1 MKAEG
6 IETRKQAKGTSKQI
20 SNELNIF
27 PVGKHFLNK
36 KTELSLIKNRSRTK
50 KYTWIRPD
58 SVKLI
63 TTSKTFQ
70 NDEA

>member
-50 KYTWIRPD
+50 KYT
-58 SVKLI
+58 
-63 TTSKTFQ
+63 
-70 NDEA
+70 